1 MAAAAE
7 LKRPASPETAPLL
20 SVLVLEDLAMAVY
33 LLLVGVAIASCFAA
47 HRAVLLVAGMA
58 QRFQVSSVI
67 GAFLVGIAV
76 SGPLAKRS
84 YRLFEPLRDLFA
96 ATFFV
101 FVGLTIDRRTLVP
114 AIPVALAL
122 GAATTV
128 TKVLTGY
135 WAAAGKVGIEK
146 PLRMRAGAALVARGE
161 FSIVIAGL
169 ARRRSRNLG
178 PSGSL
183 PFADGGG
190 GPTHEVSFRNRIV
203 SIWQREK
210 SLINCILD
218 WR

>member
-1 MAAAAE
+1 
-7 LKRPASPETAPLL
+7 
-20 SVLVLEDLAMAVY
+20 MAVY

-47 HRAVLLVAGMA
+47 HQSDETILLSVLGAVLLVAGMA
-58 QRFQVSSVI
+58 QRFQVSSAI

-76 SGPLAKRS
+76 SGPLAKQS
-84 YRLFEPLRDLFA
+84 HRLFEPLRDLFA